1 MNDSKLFHC
10 WLQQKIKKFLEILQ
24 KDLKL
29 GVGNR
34 IDSVLSQAMYFGLAF
49 SRVGL
54 DFRVLMVP
62 IFEEAVLD
70 QLRNSLSTGLSN
82 FEESLGKVNW
92 SELSETSKSF
102 SGSYDQKELIEA
114 SFLIFLII
122 F

>member
-1 MNDSKLFHC
+1 MF
-10 WLQQKIKKFLEILQ
+10 LQVLK

-62 IFEEAVLD
+62 IFEEAVVD
-70 QLRNSLSTGLSN
+70 QVKK
-82 FEESLGKVNW
+82 SLGFGFLKFEDELVKVNW
-92 SELSETSKSF
+92 NELFLENSKSY
-102 SGSYDQKELIEA
+102 SHDQIQNQTILREVLLQK
-114 SFLIFLII
+114 F
-122 F
+122 

>member
-1 MNDSKLFHC
+1 MQH
-10 WLQQKIKKFLEILQ
+10 KIKKFLEILK

-70 QLRNSLSTGLSN
+70 QLRKSLGIGHN
-82 FEESLGKVNW
+82 KFEESLGKVNW

-102 SGSYDQKELIEA
+102 RSSYDQDQKEFTEVRNINYDFK
-114 SFLIFLII
+114 SVFTFH
-122 F
+122 FF